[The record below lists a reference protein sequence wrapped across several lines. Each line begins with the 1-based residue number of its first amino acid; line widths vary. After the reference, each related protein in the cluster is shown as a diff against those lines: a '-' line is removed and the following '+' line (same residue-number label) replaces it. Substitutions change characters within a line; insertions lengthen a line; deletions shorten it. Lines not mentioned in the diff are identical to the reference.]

1 MNLAAYLK
9 PLTGWKF
16 WKEMI
21 TITVAMAI
29 AAAAVY
35 YFLMPGKLIVG
46 SISGLSIVISG
57 IFEKFLG
64 MTVKVSVV
72 VFIINA
78 ILLLL
83 AWFLIGKEFG
93 LKTAYAALVLA
104 PLIEM
109 WEKICPYE
117 KLVEPGTTS
126 VMGDIWFDLICF
138 ILILSASQ
146 AILFRINASTGGLD
160 IIAKIVNKYLH
171 YDMGMSVTIAGVLI
185 CCTAFAINPFRL
197 VVIGLIGTW
206 MNGLI
211 VDYFMISLAK
221 RKRVCIISE
230 DYERIRDY
238 IITPSSA
245 AAVSTK
251 SREAIQ
257 DARRWRFK
265 VFSPRTNSSILWVG
279 SGPMTSRLSLQP
291 AMSVRSMV
299 SGAKTKAKRRK
310 SAAAGKVVH
319 RVVDAERW
327 RG

>member
-1 MNLAAYLK
+1 MKLADTFK
-9 PLTGWKF
+9 VLTSWKF

-21 TITVAMAI
+21 IITVAMSI

-35 YFLMPGKLIVG
+35 YFLMPSKLIVG

-64 MTVKVSVV
+64 ITVKVSLV

-78 ILLLL
+78 LLLLL
-83 AWFLIGKEFG
+83 AYFLIGKEFG

-104 PLIEM
+104 PLIDM
-109 WEKICPYE
+109 WEIICPSE
-117 KLVEPGTTS
+117 KLLAQGTTS
-126 VMGDIWFDLICF
+126 IMGDIWFDLICF

-206 MNGLI
+206 MNGII
-211 VDYFMISLAK
+211 VDYFMISLARK
-221 RKRVCIISE
+221 KRVCIISK
-230 DYERIRDY
+230 DYERIRNY
-238 IITPSSA
+238 IINDIVRGCSLYEVTGGYSGEKTMEIQSLLTQDEFVNLMGWIRDNDIKCFMTAGNVSEVYGFWSESKKRHLSA
-245 AAVSTK
+245 K
-251 SREAIQ
+251 SNN
-257 DARRWRFK
+257 K
-265 VFSPRTNSSILWVG
+265 
-279 SGPMTSRLSLQP
+279 RLS
-291 AMSVRSMV
+291 
-299 SGAKTKAKRRK
+299 
-310 SAAAGKVVH
+310 
-319 RVVDAERW
+319 E
-327 RG
+327 